1 MPDFK
6 AGENIEKIAKKVE
19 GLSSHPFFKF
29 SKPYLDFIEKGKL
42 FGFFYLVMAVVSL
55 ILPIVVIVLAIKSG
69 FFEYVGAK
77 FVIAFIL
84 CWIVIVFA
92 CWIGF
97 QIWWDR
103 KSRIKNVEA
112 SEFVA
117 TPIFAEILQTFGEWA
132 GTLIGIIGAGAGL
145 IASVILGD
153 AADGLFG
160 AIGLEFMSFGA
171 MIVLIGPVIG
181 FFFII
186 VSRFIAEQ
194 VRIFAALANNTKEI
208 AVNVKGKN
216 AGGRITE
223 APVYMPEREN

>member
-6 AGENIEKIAKKVE
+6 AGENIEKLTKKVE
-19 GLSSHPFFKF
+19 GLSNHPFFVF
-29 SKPYLDFIEKGKL
+29 SKPYLNFIEKGKM

-55 ILPIVVIVLAIKSG
+55 LLPIVVIVMVVKSG
-69 FFEYVGAK
+69 FFEYGGAK
-77 FVIAFIL
+77 FVIAFIF
-84 CWIVIVFA
+84 CWLVIVFA

-112 SEFVA
+112 SEFIA
-117 TPIFAEILQTFGEWA
+117 TPIFAEILQTLGEWA
-132 GTLIGIIGAGAGL
+132 GTLIGIIGAGVGL
-145 IASVILGD
+145 IATIVLGE
-153 AADGLFG
+153 AADSLFG

-171 MIVLIGPVIG
+171 VVVIIGPVIG

-216 AGGRITE
+216 AGG
-223 APVYMPEREN
+223 V